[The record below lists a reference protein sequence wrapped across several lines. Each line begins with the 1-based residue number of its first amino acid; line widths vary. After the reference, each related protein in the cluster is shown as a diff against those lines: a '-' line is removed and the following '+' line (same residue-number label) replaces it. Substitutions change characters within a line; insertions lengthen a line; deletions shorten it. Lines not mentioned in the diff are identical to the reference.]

1 MKLHFGVIFELS
13 PNFWVEFYSIKLH
26 FEAILKLSPNFFV
39 EFYSIKLHFEGIL
52 ELSPNFLVEFYSI
65 KLHSNAPDDTIV
77 EFFRPD
83 WSPKGPWASR
93 GHRLVEKT
101 RLNERSPIEKT
112 RCKKTA
118 YSATV
123 EYYAFSPR
131 KNSSLN
137 GHTWVFDVKY
147 WNTLRKIDKAASFN
161 VKNSHV
167 SIQARVFSGRKSIIF
182 DSGRVSCFFASSFF
196 DGAPFV

>member
-1 MKLHFGVIFELS
+1 MHPKTGSLS
-13 PNFWVEFYSIKLH
+13 FFTQIGSQRVPGHPEAKSDQILIRNGLL
-26 FEAILKLSPNFFV
+26 EAILEASRPASKPASQAQPLGRVFST
-39 EFYSIKLHFEGIL
+39 KRTRGQDH
-52 ELSPNFLVEFYSI
+52 
-65 KLHSNAPDDTIV
+65 APYDKSV

-83 WSPKGPWASR
+83 WSPKDPRTSG
-93 GHRLVEKT
+93 GQRLVEKT

-137 GHTWVFDVKY
+137 GHM
-147 WNTLRKIDKAASFN
+147 
-161 VKNSHV
+161 
-167 SIQARVFSGRKSIIF
+167 
-182 DSGRVSCFFASSFF
+182 
-196 DGAPFV
+196 

>member
-1 MKLHFGVIFELS
+1 MSDDKII
-13 PNFWVEFYSIKLH
+13 EFFRPDWLQRVPGHPEVKSDQNLIRNSLL
-26 FEAILKLSPNFFV
+26 EAILEASRPASKPASQAQPLGRVFST
-39 EFYSIKLHFEGIL
+39 KRTRGQDH
-52 ELSPNFLVEFYSI
+52 
-65 KLHSNAPDDTIV
+65 APYDKSV

-83 WSPKGPWASR
+83 WSPKDPRTSG
-93 GHRLVEKT
+93 GQRLVEKT

-137 GHTWVFDVKY
+137 GHM
-147 WNTLRKIDKAASFN
+147 
-161 VKNSHV
+161 
-167 SIQARVFSGRKSIIF
+167 
-182 DSGRVSCFFASSFF
+182 
-196 DGAPFV
+196 